1 MNFLELSIEGY
12 NEPTQIPDCISD
24 KFWNTENLLNNNIVY
39 VEFKKTKSKY
49 YDDIIGKAK
58 TLPNY
63 TENNESHSFTINT
76 IKEYIDNT
84 IFIEYII
91 SKIRKWK
98 NVTILLNGK
107 KFETKTDMWHFKKV
121 LEANAGE
128 YSELINPNAFYEYIP
143 KEPLEDLPFPY
154 VLYRSEE
161 RR

>member
-1 MNFLELSIEGY
+1 M
-12 NEPTQIPDCISD
+12 
-24 KFWNTENLLNNNIVY
+24 
-39 VEFKKTKSKY
+39 
-49 YDDIIGKAK
+49 
-58 TLPNY
+58 PNY
-63 TENNESHSFTINT
+63 TGNNESHSFTINT

-128 YSELINPNAFYEYIP
+128 YSELINLMHFMSIFLKNP
-143 KEPLEDLPFPY
+143 
-154 VLYRSEE
+154 
-161 RR
+161 